1 MKRLRHIVSFVLLLL
16 LTWLSF
22 YSLLPKKVTKADAPL
37 TEFSTERALEQ
48 LKVISEKPHYVGSEA
63 HAEVRDY
70 IMMELRKLG
79 LEPEIQEGFVLD
91 SWWGSSTLVKPQ
103 NIVAR
108 YKGTAPTKSLLL
120 MSHYDSAPHS
130 KSYGASDAGSGV
142 VTVLESLRAY
152 LAGSEKPKNDII
164 VLFTDSEE
172 LGLDGATLFTKEHR
186 WAKDVG
192 VALNFEA
199 RGSGGPSNMIVETN
213 GGNANLIKEFKNA
226 SPDYPVA
233 SSLMYSI
240 YKMLPNDT
248 DSTVLREEG
257 DIDGF
262 FFAFIDDHFNYHT
275 ANDTWQN
282 LNPETLEHQGSY
294 LMPLL
299 KHFAQI
305 DLSQIKTDAE
315 SVYFD
320 TAVFKFVTYP
330 FTWIWPMVI
339 IAVLGFIGLLILGFR
354 NKKLHGASIG
364 KGFLIILVLLLV
376 VVGTGFLYAGLSPV
390 LYPQYEDMLPV
401 FLYNGHW
408 YTAAF
413 VVLMLSLCFG
423 LYSKFSKAE
432 KTPSLMVAP
441 LFFWIVINITVAI
454 KLQGAAYFVIPLL
467 FGLVA
472 FYVMLKQSR
481 PSMLLM
487 VLLCAPAIFIFTPLI
502 QFLPVGLG
510 PEAYWM
516 SMLFAVLLFGLL
528 IPVLGYYRNK
538 KFLGYAGLVLAL
550 LFFAI
555 AHFKSD
561 YSPER
566 QKPNSLVYY
575 HQEGKESAYWATY
588 DNHLDP
594 WVESY
599 LGKNPDPANDYIS
612 NASGSKYNMNF
623 RYAKATPVIDLAQSQ
638 IAINKDTVIS
648 GDRAVSLTLKPQRNV
663 NRIRL
668 FANKDVVFSELSFN
682 GKRNTPDSTETIY
695 KKRRTNSL
703 LSYYVTPGD
712 SLTLSYTV
720 LDGADPELLIREYS
734 FDLLENPKFT
744 VAARP
749 EYTMPK
755 PFVVNDA
762 IIVDRKINVDEYA
775 FAKAEKDSVE
785 LNLISN

>member
-1 MKRLRHIVSFVLLLL
+1 MKRLRHIVSFVLLLF

-22 YSLLPKKVTKADAPL
+22 YSLMPKKVTKADAPL

-63 HAEVRDY
+63 HGEVRDY
-70 IMMELRKLG
+70 IMSELRKLG
-79 LEPEIQEGFVLD
+79 LQPEIQEGFVLD

-108 YKGTAPTKSLLL
+108 YKGTASTKALLL

-130 KSYGASDAGSGV
+130 KSHGASDAGSGV

-172 LGLDGATLFTKEHR
+172 LGLDGATLFTKEHL

-213 GGNANLIKEFKNA
+213 GGNSNLIKEFKNA
-226 SPDYPVA
+226 SPEYPVA

-262 FFAFIDDHFNYHT
+262 FFAFIDDHYDYHT

-282 LNPETLEHQGSY
+282 LNLETLEHQGSY

-299 KHFAQI
+299 KHFTQI
-305 DLSQIKTDAE
+305 DLSQMKTDAE

-330 FTWIWPMVI
+330 FTWVWPMVL
-339 IAVLGFIGLLILGFR
+339 IAFLGFILLLIMGFR
-354 NKKLHGASIG
+354 NKKLHGSSIG
-364 KGFLIILVLLLV
+364 KGFLIFLMAIII
-376 VVGTGFLYAGLSPV
+376 VVGVGFLMQLLRPL
-390 LYPQYEDMLPV
+390 LYPQYDDMLPV

-413 VVLMLSLCFG
+413 VALMLSVCFG
-423 LYSKFSKAE
+423 FYHRFSKAE
-432 KTPSLMVAP
+432 RSASLMVAP
-441 LFFWIVINITVAI
+441 LFFWIAINMAVAV
-454 KLQGAAYFVIPLL
+454 KLQGAAYFCIPLL

-472 FYVMLKQSR
+472 FYAMLKQSR

-487 VLLCAPAIFIFTPLI
+487 VLLCAPAIFIFAPLI

-516 SMLFAVLLFGLL
+516 SMLFTVLLFGLL
-528 IPVLGYYRNK
+528 LPVLGYYRNK

-550 LFFAI
+550 VFFGF

-575 HQEGKESAYWATY
+575 HQADAENAYWATY
-588 DNHLDP
+588 DSHLDP

-599 LGKNPDPANDYIS
+599 LGTTPESANDYIPS
-612 NASGSKYNMNF
+612 ASGSKYNTPF
-623 RYAKATPVIDLAQSQ
+623 VYAKTTPVIDLTESLVTVE
-638 IAINKDTVIS
+638 KDTLFNGNREVTLTIS
-648 GDRAVSLTLKPQRNV
+648 PQREI

-668 FANKDVVFSELSFN
+668 FADKDVAFSELSFN
-682 GKRNTPDSTETIY
+682 GKRFMPDSTKTLH

-703 LSYYVTPGD
+703 LSYYVSPGD
-712 SLTLSYTV
+712 ALTLSYKLPEGV
-720 LDGADPELLIREYS
+720 DPEWLIREYS

-749 EYTMPK
+749 DYTMPK
-755 PFVVNDA
+755 PFIVNDA

-775 FAKAEKDSVE
+775 FAKANKDTIPSSLE
-785 LNLISN
+785 